1 MTINGRHNGGVQPRR
16 TKGSD
21 VTENHPA
28 KGGAARLNTT
38 VAHNARVW
46 NYWIGGKDHYEVDQ
60 RVGEHVAGMFPVIR
74 AVARADRDFLGR
86 AVRFLAGERGV
97 RQFLDI
103 GTGLPTVDNTHEI
116 AQRIAPE
123 SRIVYVD
130 NDPIVLMHARTLLTS
145 TPEGVTDYIDA
156 DVHDPDSIVQ
166 NAAETL
172 DLTRPV
178 AVMMLGI
185 LNFVLDT
192 DKARD
197 IVRQVMA
204 MVPSGSFLVLTHPTF
219 DADLGGEGNIAA
231 MKFWNENATPPITAR
246 TRAEIAGFLD
256 GLDLLEPGL
265 VPCSQW
271 HAGTDSAAAVPQ
283 FGAVAVKP

>member
-1 MTINGRHNGGVQPRR
+1 M
-16 TKGSD
+16 D
-21 VTENHPA
+21 
-28 KGGAARLNTT
+28 TT

-60 RVGEHVAGMFPVIR
+60 RVGEQIAGMFPVIR
-74 AVARADRDFLGR
+74 AVARADREFLGR
-86 AVRFLAGERGV
+86 AVRFLAAERGI

-103 GTGLPTVDNTHEI
+103 GTGLPTADNTHEI

-130 NDPIVLMHARTLLTS
+130 NDPIVLVHARSLLTS
-145 TPEGVTDYIDA
+145 SPEGVTDYVDA
-156 DVHDPDSIVQ
+156 DAHDPDRILER
-166 NAAETL
+166 AAETL

-178 AVMMLGI
+178 AVLMLGI

-192 DKARD
+192 AEARD
-197 IVRQVMA
+197 IVRRLLA
-204 MVPSGSFLVLTHPTF
+204 ALPAGSHLVLTHPTY
-219 DADLGGEGNIAA
+219 DPDVGGEGNVAA
-231 MKFWNENATPPITAR
+231 MEFWNAHATPPITAR
-246 TRAEIAGFLD
+246 GRAEIAGFLE
-256 GLDLLEPGL
+256 GLDLVEPGL

-271 HAGTDSAAAVPQ
+271 RAESASAAPVPQ

>member
-1 MTINGRHNGGVQPRR
+1 MRARGSG
-16 TKGSD
+16 KGEVVSARQHPSD
-21 VTENHPA
+21 VS
-28 KGGAARLNTT
+28 GRLNTG

-60 RVGEHVAGMFPVIR
+60 QVGDHVSTMFPVIR
-74 AVARADRDFLGR
+74 DVARADRGFLGR
-86 AVRFLAGERGV
+86 TVRFLTADRGV

-103 GTGLPTVDNTHEI
+103 GTGLPTLDNTHEI

-130 NDPIVLMHARTLLTS
+130 NDPIVLVHARSLLVG
-145 TPEGVTDYIDA
+145 TPEGATDYIDA
-156 DVHDPDSIVQ
+156 DIHHPDRVMEGAS
-166 NAAETL
+166 ATL
-172 DLTRPV
+172 DFERPV

-185 LNFVLDT
+185 LNFILDT
-192 DKARD
+192 ERAQD

-204 MVPSGSFLVLTHPTF
+204 SVPSGSYLVVTHPTT
-219 DADLGGEGNIAA
+219 DTDLGGEGNVGA

-246 TRAEIAGFLD
+246 SRGEISAFFD
-256 GLDLLEPGL
+256 GLDLLPPGL
-265 VPCSQW
+265 VSCSQW
-271 HAGTDSAAAVPQ
+271 RAETESADITPQ

>member
-1 MTINGRHNGGVQPRR
+1 MTEGQSPTAGPE
-16 TKGSD
+16 K
-21 VTENHPA
+21 
-28 KGGAARLNTT
+28 LNTS

-46 NYWIGGKDHYEVDQ
+46 NYWIGGKDNYEVDQ

-74 AVARADRDFLGR
+74 AVARADREFLAR
-86 AVRFLAGERGV
+86 AVRFVTAERGM

-130 NDPIVLMHARTLLTS
+130 NDPIVLVHARSLLTS
-145 TPEGVTDYIDA
+145 APEGVTDYLDA
-156 DVHDPDSIVQ
+156 DVRDPDTILQ
-166 NAAETL
+166 RAAETL
-172 DLTRPV
+172 DLDQPV
-178 AVMMLGI
+178 ALMMLGI

-192 DKARD
+192 AEARD
-197 IVRQVMA
+197 IVRRLVA
-204 MVPSGSFLVLTHPTF
+204 ALAPGSHLVLTHPTF
-219 DADLGGEGNIAA
+219 DAEVGGEGNVAA
-231 MKFWNENATPPITAR
+231 MEFWNANATPPITAR
-246 TRAEIAGFLD
+246 SRAEIAGFLD
-256 GLDLLEPGL
+256 GLELFEPGL

-271 HAGTDSAAAVPQ
+271 RAGAAAAAVPQ